1 MGAGACCS
9 LSLCGMAIGL
19 AIDCGSTPPEIL
31 ASLCVAASSSLAA
44 SLRVH
49 LEVLPATHLMMLAG
63 AALAAAMMETTQ
75 DRGWRDHSL
84 RAMVARNL
92 PGAAGAAAM
101 VVGMVIGGWLGPPLA
116 VRFGI
121 ASGFA
126 RLTIAMVLGMAS
138 GMIIAT
144 PLYRLALPVRSRRR
158 GQTRRQA
165 GGRNSAAPLT
175 CAPTCPRSSGESRS
189 GLELLPIFGSRPWP
203 LKKPWHIAR
212 EAQRAGSLADAA
224 IWLPRTP
231 AEGLHSRRSLVI
243 RRMSVDSTED
253 PQTPFT

>member
-1 MGAGACCS
+1 MTHLNLTDRSSAAGFANGPLFMLF

-19 AIDCGSTPPEIL
+19 AIDCGSIPPEIL

-63 AALAAAMMETTQ
+63 AALAAAMLETMQ

-84 RAMVARNL
+84 RAMIARNL

-101 VVGMVIGGWLGPPLA
+101 VAGMVIGGWLGPPLA

-126 RLTIAMVLGMAS
+126 RLTIAMVLGMAA

-144 PLYRLALPVRSRRR
+144 PLYRLAPRQER
-158 GQTRRQA
+158 GT
-165 GGRNSAAPLT
+165 T
-175 CAPTCPRSSGESRS
+175 
-189 GLELLPIFGSRPWP
+189 
-203 LKKPWHIAR
+203 
-212 EAQRAGSLADAA
+212 D
-224 IWLPRTP
+224 
-231 AEGLHSRRSLVI
+231 
-243 RRMSVDSTED
+243 
-253 PQTPFT
+253 